1 MKPYF
6 SVFYIFTSSKA
17 ISFMSELYPIKFAP
31 IFKQKVWGGDR
42 LKNVLNKKNATDHT
56 GESWEI
62 SPLSGSESVV
72 ENGFLAENTL
82 SEIIEVYMG
91 DLVGE
96 SVFDRFG
103 TGFPLLLKFI
113 DAQDLL
119 SVQVHPDDVLAQ
131 EKYGMNGK
139 TEAWYVVE
147 ATNDAYLYSGF
158 NQKLT
163 KQNFKKNIE
172 LKTVKDTLN
181 KEYVGKGDVF
191 FIPAGRIHATGPGVL
206 FAEIQQASDIT
217 YRVYDWDRKDR
228 DGNLRELHVD
238 EALEAMDFE
247 VADNYK
253 TEYSTKE
260 NRPAPVVKSPYFV
273 VNKLQLTEKYDAEY
287 NLIDSFVAYMC
298 VEGRVSIEYKH
309 GKTETL
315 EKGETVLIPAVFESV
330 KLIPDESVELL
341 EVYIPDAST
350 TSE

>member
-1 MKPYF
+1 
-6 SVFYIFTSSKA
+6 
-17 ISFMSELYPIKFAP
+17 MSELYPIKFAP
-31 IFKQKVWGGDR
+31 IFKQKIWGGDR
-42 LKNVLNKKNATDHT
+42 LKNVLNKINATDQT

-72 ENGFLAENTL
+72 GNGFLAENTL

-119 SVQVHPDDVLAQ
+119 SVQVHPDDEMAQ

-139 TEAWYVVE
+139 TEVWYVVD
-147 ATNDAYLYSGF
+147 ASNDAYLYTGF

-163 KQNFKKNIE
+163 KQSFQKNIE

-181 KEYVGKGDVF
+181 KEYVSKGDVF

-247 VADNYK
+247 VADSYK
-253 TEYSTKE
+253 TEYSTRE
-260 NRPAPVVKSPYFV
+260 NQPAPIVKSPYFV
-273 VNKLQLTEKYDAEY
+273 VNKLQLTEKYNAEY

-298 VEGRVSIEYKH
+298 LEGTASIEYKH

-315 EKGETVLIPAVFESV
+315 EKGETVLIPAVFESI

-341 EVYIPDAST
+341 EVYIPDAGAA
-350 TSE
+350 SE